1 MSDAYRTETRESG
14 TMRFRVEWFFD
25 ADTDAPWDREDGH
38 GPVSDWT
45 TRAKRP
51 GEMILTRDRGS
62 HRFYDFAEAVK
73 IAKRDGWNTE
83 PYQWPSKGA
92 RAHAAALADFNYLR
106 RWCADYW
113 HYCGIVVTLLDADG
127 DPDSVDASLWGI
139 EDGLPGSSQYH
150 EDVIQDLIA
159 ECVDHIT
166 ATVGEM

>member
-1 MSDAYRTETRESG
+1 MSNAYRTETRESG

-51 GEMILTRDRGS
+51 GEMIITRDRGM
-62 HRFYDFAEAVK
+62 RRYYDFSEAVR
-73 IAKRDGWNTE
+73 IARRDGWNTE
-83 PYQWPSKGA
+83 PHQWPSKGA

-139 EDGLPGSSQYH
+139 EDGLPGSSRYH

-159 ECVDHIT
+159 ECVDQIT

>member
-14 TMRFRVEWFFD
+14 TLSLRVEWFYD
-25 ADTDAPWDREDGH
+25 SDSDAPWDNEDGH
-38 GPVSDWT
+38 GPVSDWEP
-45 TRAKRP
+45 RSKKP
-51 GEMILTRDRGS
+51 GEMILNSDRGS

-73 IAKRDGWNTE
+73 IAKRDGWNTA
-83 PYQWPSKGA
+83 PYNWPSEGA
-92 RAHAAALADFNYLR
+92 RAHAAAM
-106 RWCADYW
+106 ADYERLRQWCTDQW

-159 ECVDHIT
+159 ECVDQIT
-166 ATVGEM
+166 ATVKEL

>member
-14 TMRFRVEWFFD
+14 TLPFRVEWFYD
-25 ADTDAPWDREDGH
+25 SDSDAPWDNEDGH
-38 GPVSDWT
+38 GPVSDWEH
-45 TRAKRP
+45 RSKKP
-51 GEMILTRDRGS
+51 GEMILNSDRGS

-73 IAKRDGWNTE
+73 IAKRDGWNTA
-83 PYQWPSKGA
+83 PYNWPSEGA
-92 RAHAAALADFNYLR
+92 RAHAAAM
-106 RWCADYW
+106 ADYERLRQWCTDQW

-159 ECVDHIT
+159 ECVDQIT

>member
-14 TMRFRVEWFFD
+14 TLPFRVEWFYD
-25 ADTDAPWDREDGH
+25 SDSDAPWDNEDGH
-38 GPVSDWT
+38 GPVSDWEH
-45 TRAKRP
+45 RSKKP
-51 GEMILTRDRGS
+51 GEMILTRDR
-62 HRFYDFAEAVK
+62 RMRRYYDFSEAVR
-73 IAKRDGWNTE
+73 IARRDGWNTA
-83 PYQWPSKGA
+83 PYNWPSEGA
-92 RAHAAALADFNYLR
+92 RAHAAAM
-106 RWCADYW
+106 ADYERLRQWCTDQW

-159 ECVDHIT
+159 ECVGQIT